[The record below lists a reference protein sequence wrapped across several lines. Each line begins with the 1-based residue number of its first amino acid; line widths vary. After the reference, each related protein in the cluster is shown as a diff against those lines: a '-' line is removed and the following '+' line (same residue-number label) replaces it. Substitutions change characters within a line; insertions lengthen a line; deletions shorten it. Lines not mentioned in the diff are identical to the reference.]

1 MLILSWALGLA
12 VALHVYFHVQSLQEF
27 KEAHSHPFVLVGD
40 SHADDVPWEDKPRFS
55 GPAQDLFSSLKM
67 VESLAATKDDRSDIQ
82 GIVFTFWPNKFSPLA
97 EDRLSG
103 NTQEDNWGQMAM
115 GRVAPLM
122 TWTDLWRSDVPLKF
136 RLSMAWHTLQ
146 CKKTHAWWDVA
157 CEEQAVS
164 QGYREGLGERMTSNN
179 WWAEASVSPDLFEA
193 LVESVVAEGWHLVLV
208 ENPLHTSYYEQVNQE
223 ALQGYESMM
232 EEVGRH
238 PSGLVHRLAMGR
250 DNQNHE
256 WFRDYHH
263 LTCLG
268 EAHVKERLDALLE
281 SLASTSLSED

>member
-12 VALHVYFHVQSLQEF
+12 VVLHVYFHVQSLQEF
-27 KEAHSHPFVLVGD
+27 KEAHNHPFVLVGD
-40 SHADDVPWEDKPRFS
+40 SHADDVPWKDKPRFS

-164 QGYREGLGERMTSNN
+164 EGYREGLGERMTSNN
-179 WWAEASVSPDLFEA
+179 WWAEASVAPDLFR
-193 LVESVVAEGWHLVLV
+193 GF
-208 ENPLHTSYYEQVNQE
+208 
-223 ALQGYESMM
+223 GGI
-232 EEVGRH
+232 GR
-238 PSGLVHRLAMGR
+238 GGRLAPCGGR
-250 DNQNHE
+250 KP
-256 WFRDYHH
+256 
-263 LTCLG
+263 
-268 EAHVKERLDALLE
+268 AASLL
-281 SLASTSLSED
+281 LRASQPRGAAGLRSHDGGSRSPSVGAGASVGHGARQPKP